1 VGSVCVTDDPV
12 LRLNSRVMRSYRA
25 QRRGWVMSLSKFRF
39 PIRRLMSVVAIAAL
53 LCAALAHV
61 ITVLNPSPAVP
72 DGQMAALYLHD
83 AKLRLSAA
91 QSVKDRANAQRLLMG
106 AEFDL
111 LLSEIHATRAE
122 LPQGVPRSSRSWR
135 KR

>member
-1 VGSVCVTDDPV
+1 
-12 LRLNSRVMRSYRA
+12 
-25 QRRGWVMSLSKFRF
+25 MSLSKFRF
-39 PIRRLMSVVAIAAL
+39 SIRRLMSLVVIAAL
-53 LCAALAHV
+53 LCAALAHI

-72 DGQMAALYLHD
+72 DAQMAALYLHD

-91 QSVKDRANAQRLLMG
+91 LSVKDRANAQRFLVG

-122 LPQGVPRSSRSWR
+122 LPQGAPTSSWSWR
-135 KR
+135 K